1 MAVLIWSVAKS
12 LQGKLQVSEE
22 SMLTGSKGKIWMV
35 YLLAVAAMLQLTA
48 CGSSK
53 TYGDVKFITI
63 PPGAQVV
70 NLKDDTNLGMT
81 PVQVTWEGKDG
92 KPEYVTVELTKKGY
106 KNDITSFWV
115 NTRHETREAA
125 AAEPQPVTVELQKRK

>member
-1 MAVLIWSVAKS
+1 MF
-12 LQGKLQVSEE
+12 
-22 SMLTGSKGKIWMV
+22 TGSKKFIWLA
-35 YLLAVAAMLQLTA
+35 YLLAGTAVLQLTA

-53 TYGDVKFITI
+53 TYGDVKFMTI

-70 NLKDDTNLGMT
+70 NLRDDANLGMT

-115 NTRHETREAA
+115 NTRHKTREAA
-125 AAEPQPVTVELQKRK
+125 AGEPQPVTVELQKRK